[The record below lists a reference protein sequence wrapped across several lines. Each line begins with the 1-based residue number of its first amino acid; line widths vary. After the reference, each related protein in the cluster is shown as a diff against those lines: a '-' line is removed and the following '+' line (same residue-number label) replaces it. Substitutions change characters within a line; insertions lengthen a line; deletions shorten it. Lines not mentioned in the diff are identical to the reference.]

1 MGVGD
6 EVMKS
11 FSDYTV
17 LYALSNKESDF
28 GQQYL
33 QHLFCPLRY
42 FVSLASL
49 DDLALHWMIQMRFD
63 FKIKVLCLVFKS
75 FNGLHWNQYLL
86 ILSIH

>member
-49 DDLALHWMIQMRFD
+49 DDLALH
-63 FKIKVLCLVFKS
+63 
-75 FNGLHWNQYLL
+75 
-86 ILSIH
+86 